1 MAESYYGYERLRPGD
16 ALGIDMS
23 TVLGDLRKDI
33 EKYEKE
39 RGENKEAI
47 AAANRD
53 LATQLASMP
62 NSFATEYNAFWARSS
77 NDAMKAATAVND
89 LWRNG
94 KISKQERDTKI
105 ANLESQTKLLVNGLT
120 TYVTGENEKQLQAG
134 PNGSMS
140 QEEIFEWQQAQV
152 YSDLANVS
160 IVFDPDT
167 YQVNMVRVDPETGA
181 METMSVNEYFNIVNS
196 KGVGKYDTAGNVNTE
211 LATMGMKDVT
221 DADGNIIKGRTIT
234 EAGDKATEAL
244 EHAARAMVSQSTD
257 VRGILSVNPISINEE
272 GNFDPTGEAINFD
285 YKKLPSDVYG
295 PGGVIDE
302 DKIAKLLE
310 ENPYTFYQDKNGK
323 YYQSDKAND
332 LAYQYAYYRL
342 DLAADLKKTSPQVT
356 PTDPGKAYDRFRLG
370 LELVNRAGKKIPD
383 YLLKL
388 ALTSIPGMDEEA
400 AAELFGDLTFEDK
413 DTRTASQQEK
423 DRNAARDKKILNAA
437 NEWYENVFLKD
448 VVDDETKYNIEQID
462 EMLLNTPY
470 TVDTKEGEIKLG
482 DDVIYK
488 FDKKNKIKGKDIKRF
503 KTKLK
508 ALLGNEQEVGLF
520 FSANPEMMTKDW
532 GAVEVEVNTDKYN

>member
-1 MAESYYGYERLRPGD
+1 
-16 ALGIDMS
+16 
-23 TVLGDLRKDI
+23 
-33 EKYEKE
+33 
-39 RGENKEAI
+39 
-47 AAANRD
+47 
-53 LATQLASMP
+53 
-62 NSFATEYNAFWARSS
+62 
-77 NDAMKAATAVND
+77 
-89 LWRNG
+89 
-94 KISKQERDTKI
+94 
-105 ANLESQTKLLVNGLT
+105 
-120 TYVTGENEKQLQAG
+120 
-134 PNGSMS
+134 
-140 QEEIFEWQQAQV
+140 
-152 YSDLANVS
+152 
-160 IVFDPDT
+160 
-167 YQVNMVRVDPETGA
+167 

-470 TVDTKEGEIKLG
+470 NVDTETGEIKLG